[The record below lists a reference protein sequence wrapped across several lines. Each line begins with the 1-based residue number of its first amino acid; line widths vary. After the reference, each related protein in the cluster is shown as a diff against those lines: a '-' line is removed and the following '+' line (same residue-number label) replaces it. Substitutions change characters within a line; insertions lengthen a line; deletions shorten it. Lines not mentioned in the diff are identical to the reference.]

1 MEAQSTLYHKIQT
14 TYQFTD
20 FEMKKINFTISVIK
34 CELSKFIILG
44 IAFAL
49 FGFFPEYMVL
59 MLTLIPIRMFSGGI
73 HFNHYSSCFIFTSF
87 FSALPV
93 LLTGIVLPHSAQLVI
108 LGLCVAI
115 TYLIGPVTST
125 KRPPIRYER
134 YRAFRLIS
142 TSVSLVWFLVFA
154 IAGAFPYQNLCFW
167 VIALQT
173 IQLICAK
180 IARKG
185 DMIYEKV

>member
-14 TYQFTD
+14 TYEFTD
-20 FEMKKINFTISVIK
+20 FEMQKINFMISVIK
-34 CELSKFIILG
+34 CELSKVIILG
-44 IAFAL
+44 AAFAI
-49 FGFFPEYMVL
+49 FGFFTEYMVL

-73 HFNHYSSCFIFTSF
+73 HFNHYSSCFLFTSL
-87 FSALPV
+87 FSVLPV
-93 LLTGIVLPHSAQLVI
+93 LLTGIVLPHQTQLVI

-115 TYLIGPVTST
+115 IYLIGPVTST

-134 YRAFRLIS
+134 YRAFRLIA
-142 TSVSLVWFLVFA
+142 TSVSLVWFFVFA
-154 IAGAFPYQNLCFW
+154 FAGAFPYQNLCFW

-185 DMIYEKV
+185 DKIYEKD